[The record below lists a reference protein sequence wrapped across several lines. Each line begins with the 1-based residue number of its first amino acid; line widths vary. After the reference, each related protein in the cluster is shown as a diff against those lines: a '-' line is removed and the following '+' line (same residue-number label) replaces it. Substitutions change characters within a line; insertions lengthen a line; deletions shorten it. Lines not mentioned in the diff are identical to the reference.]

1 MKGRAAFIHGCR
13 RIVFFADLGS
23 STADLMAPLVSLAAC
38 LVASAA
44 CCEVGVD
51 MIGQEEGKEPSVEEN
66 WGVQWKRLGVYLLLT
81 QRVVS
86 NQM

>member
-1 MKGRAAFIHGCR
+1 
-13 RIVFFADLGS
+13 
-23 STADLMAPLVSLAAC
+23 
-38 LVASAA
+38 
-44 CCEVGVD
+44 